1 MTSLGGIRSLA
12 LSLTHLFIFNYSE
25 ITLKRSATVIPSRPS
40 AASVMS
46 VKDRVNIFGEK
57 KDDEKAGVCAY
68 IYIYIYMLYMLFRA
82 SEIRSAFPPHTVLTA
97 PTCCSLQDRSEAAP
111 RGNIAG
117 RANSVRD
124 RATLFTGDGVCTVR
138 FFPSFLSLFSA

>member
-68 IYIYIYMLYMLFRA
+68 IYIYALHA
-82 SEIRSAFPPHTVLTA
+82 V
-97 PTCCSLQDRSEAAP
+97 
-111 RGNIAG
+111 
-117 RANSVRD
+117 
-124 RATLFTGDGVCTVR
+124 
-138 FFPSFLSLFSA
+138 